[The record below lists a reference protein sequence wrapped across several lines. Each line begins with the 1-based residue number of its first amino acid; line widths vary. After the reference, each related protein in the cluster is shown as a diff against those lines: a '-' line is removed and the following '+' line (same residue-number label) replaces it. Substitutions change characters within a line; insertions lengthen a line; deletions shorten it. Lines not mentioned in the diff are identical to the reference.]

1 MTERSGGK
9 SPIAIWGKGIPG
21 EVAASAK
28 ALGRRARYIFRI
40 TRRGV
45 WLKQKKG
52 NEEPS
57 SVGI

>member
-1 MTERSGGK
+1 M
-9 SPIAIWGKGIPG
+9 AIWGKGIPG